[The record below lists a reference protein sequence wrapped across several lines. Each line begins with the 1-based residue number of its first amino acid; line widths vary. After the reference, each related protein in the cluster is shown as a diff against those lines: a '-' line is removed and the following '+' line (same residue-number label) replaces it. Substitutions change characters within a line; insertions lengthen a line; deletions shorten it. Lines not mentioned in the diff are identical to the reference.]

1 MKEYTNPTW
10 QCEHCGRLFS
20 HKANAAR
27 HEAVCRKSPDIKK
40 LCYSCKHFENGDYET
55 KPIEVWHEALPV
67 HSYHSYSVTKNVQ
80 QNRCKAMGCMLYN
93 PFHTEEDFRDALEES
108 GYKPMLTINQGC
120 EKYERYDS

>member
-10 QCEHCGRLFS
+10 QCEHCKRLFS
-20 HKANAAR
+20 HRANAAR
-27 HEAVCRKSPDIKK
+27 HEAVCRESPDIKK

-67 HSYHSYSVTKNVQ
+67 HSYSVTKNVQ

-93 PFHTEEDFRDALEES
+93 PFHMEEDFKATLEDE
-108 GYKPMLTINQGC
+108 GYEPMPTINQGC